1 MACDPRQ
8 QLVHVAAVARQTARM
23 TRARHDWPEDYWQRK
38 TSCPDWTA
46 ADAIAHLATGADFYA
61 QVITSGRR
69 GDPLPPWGVSNAAE
83 MRPARHA
90 AGRKLIE
97 AGSATLIEG
106 FERESATLQEVF
118 ALLREADL
126 SQKAWHPR
134 GLVPIGAWIGMRVNE
149 LVIHD
154 WDVRQPH
161 EAQAGLAPDALPAMC
176 SCLPEMQW
184 QFLAQRHAGG
194 LDGIHVLC
202 AGEVSWAFRVHD
214 DTVTYLAEAPTEFD
228 TCARADAE
236 SLILLT
242 MGRAEAE
249 DKLQS
254 GVLAIEGD
262 AEKGQRLCDTLFR
275 TF

>member
-23 TRARHDWPEDYWQRK
+23 TRARHDWPEVYWQRK

-46 ADAIAHLATGADFYA
+46 ADAIAHLAPGADFSA
-61 QVITSGRR
+61 QVMTSGRR

-83 MRPARHA
+83 MRQARHA
-90 AGRKLIE
+90 AGRQLIE
-97 AGSATLIEG
+97 AGSAMLIEG

-161 EAQAGLAPDALPAMC
+161 EAQTGLAPDALPAMC
-176 SCLPEMQW
+176 SCPRCSGSFSHTGMPGGWMGSTSSVRVRRPGLFGCTMRRSPLW
-184 QFLAQRHAGG
+184 QRHRRSSTP
-194 LDGIHVLC
+194 V
-202 AGEVSWAFRVHD
+202 RVPM
-214 DTVTYLAEAPTEFD
+214 L
-228 TCARADAE
+228 RA
-236 SLILLT
+236 
-242 MGRAEAE
+242 
-249 DKLQS
+249 
-254 GVLAIEGD
+254 
-262 AEKGQRLCDTLFR
+262 
-275 TF
+275 